1 VKWQIP
7 ARTLVVLLTLLPIAA
22 YANNTV
28 AARKETAGDF
38 ARGMHLYQACMGCH
52 SLDENDV
59 GPRHRGVVGR
69 RAGTVAGYAYSG
81 ALCASGLTWTRAI
94 STAGWPD
101 RKLSCRGP
109 KCITP
114 CPGRRIGPI
123 SLPIWPARNS
133 TGPKGLPMFS
143 RRSIPRFR
151 IPQRPDA
158 AFDSPQPDQAARFRA
173 AIVPHLDAAY
183 TYALSY
189 PRYRGGRISCRKPLP
204 VP

>member
-22 YANNTV
+22 YADNMV

-81 ALCASGLTWTRAI
+81 ALASGLTWTRDLDRWL
-94 STAGWPD
+94 AGPQAFVPGTKMYYTVPRSQD
-101 RKLSCRGP
+101 RADL
-109 KCITP
+109 IAY
-114 CPGRRIGPI
+114 
-123 SLPIWPARNS
+123 LARQ
-133 TGPKGLPMFS
+133 K
-143 RRSIPRFR
+143 
-151 IPQRPDA
+151 
-158 AFDSPQPDQAARFRA
+158 
-173 AIVPHLDAAY
+173 
-183 TYALSY
+183 
-189 PRYRGGRISCRKPLP
+189 
-204 VP
+204 